1 MKTLRFAAV
10 LAGSAVLF
18 SGSTFAGPAANK
30 KTLHLPETVTVEG
43 KKLSPGDYKVE
54 WTEPGTDVQ
63 VTILQGKTAVTTL
76 SAHVVPVNVAIPKDG
91 YSTTT
96 GQDGS
101 KALTQLLFS
110 GKKYQLQVQP
120 TAAAVG
126 TQASDAGRPN

>member
-1 MKTLRFAAV
+1 MNTLRFAAV

-18 SGSTFAGPAANK
+18 SSSALAGPATNK
-30 KTLHLPETVTVEG
+30 KTFHLPETVTVEG
-43 KKLSPGDYKVE
+43 KKLAPGDYKVE

-63 VTILQGKTAVTTL
+63 VTILEGKTAVTTL
-76 SAHVVPVNVAIPKDG
+76 SAHVIPVNVTILKDG

-110 GKKYQLQVQP
+110 GKKYQLQIQP
-120 TAAAVG
+120 AGAAVG
-126 TQASDAGRPN
+126 AQASDAGRPN